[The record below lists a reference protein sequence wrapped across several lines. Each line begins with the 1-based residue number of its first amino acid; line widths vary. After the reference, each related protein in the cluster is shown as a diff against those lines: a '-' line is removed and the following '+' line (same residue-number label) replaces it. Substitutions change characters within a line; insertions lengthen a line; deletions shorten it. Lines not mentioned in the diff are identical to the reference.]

1 MLGENLK
8 RLLDLETNS
17 CNIATDSRCSGAVYI
32 GLAMKNDRTVYAA
45 VTALFGVAIGFAFVF
60 TRNIESTVVAT
71 ALTIGVLAPFL
82 LATLYL
88 MRTTR
93 TVPVRSKRLASFG
106 RIGSFLAAI
115 TLVIPLLDQ
124 RDAAQGTPLGIQL
137 VAACGIALPSLIA
150 AAFVMTNH
158 K

>member
-1 MLGENLK
+1 MVKTRQMG
-8 RLLDLETNS
+8 
-17 CNIATDSRCSGAVYI
+17 
-32 GLAMKNDRTVYAA
+32 NDRTVYAA

-60 TRNIESTVVAT
+60 TRNIESTLLAT

-88 MRTTR
+88 MRTSR
-93 TVPVRSKRLASFG
+93 TVPVRSKRIASFG

-115 TLVIPLLDQ
+115 TLVIPLLDR
-124 RDAAQGTPLGIQL
+124 RDSTQGTPLVVQFLGAI
-137 VAACGIALPSLIA
+137 GIALPSLLA
-150 AAFVMTNH
+150 GAFVAVNR